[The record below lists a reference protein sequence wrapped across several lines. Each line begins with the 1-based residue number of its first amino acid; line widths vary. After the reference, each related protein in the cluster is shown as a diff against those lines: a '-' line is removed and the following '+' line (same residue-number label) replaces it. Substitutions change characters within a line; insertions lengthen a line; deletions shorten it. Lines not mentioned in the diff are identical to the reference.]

1 MITFPDD
8 IPNDKLP
15 TVGIIIANFN
25 YGQYVVESIE
35 SALKQTYPKVVVMVV
50 DDMSTDDSDEKIM
63 SVYKSHNVEPD
74 VHDNEPLFTL
84 KYGDVNGK
92 DLLYIKM
99 KKHVNVS
106 AARNIAIELALA
118 KADYYMVLDADDVA
132 HEDKTTELAAALFM
146 STNIGAAYADYNI
159 LNVETGTTTPEFK
172 EPFDK
177 KRLMQEC
184 IVHSGAMMTKKALVD
199 CRDEFGYY
207 DANMRTCE
215 DYDLWMRISEKYMI
229 VHVPKLLSLVRV
241 HKKNSTSVVPRQEW
255 EHNWKRIVEKMNV
268 RHGKTG
274 L

>member
-8 IPNDKLP
+8 IPVDKLP
-15 TVGIIIANFN
+15 MVAIIIANFN

-35 SALKQTYPKVVVMVV
+35 SALKQKYPKVVVIVV
-50 DDMSTDDSDEKIM
+50 DDMSTDNSDEQIM
-63 SVYKSHNVEPD
+63 SVYKSHGSEPD
-74 VHDNEPLFTL
+74 VHDSEPLFTL
-84 KYGDVNGK
+84 KYGDINGK
-92 DLLYIKM
+92 DLLYVKM

-106 AARNIAIELALA
+106 MARNIAIDLAIN
-118 KADYYMVLDADDVA
+118 KADYYMILDADDIA
-132 HEDKTTELAAALFM
+132 YEDKTTELAAALFA
-146 STNIGAAYADYNI
+146 SSNIGVAYADYNI
-159 LNVETGTTTPEFK
+159 YNVEAETTTPEFK

-184 IVHSGAMMTKKALVD
+184 IVHSGAMITKKALTE

-207 DANMRTCE
+207 DIHMRTCE

-241 HKKNSTSVVPRQEW
+241 HKKNSTNVVSRPEW
-255 EHNWKRIVEKMNV
+255 EHNWRRIVEKMNI
-268 RHGKTG
+268 RNAKTG